1 MMTQG
6 GHPAIV
12 DGTRSGTESEARA
25 HRRVDGKRCAGI
37 LRDA

>member
-12 DGTRSGTESEARA
+12 DGTRFGAEREARA
-25 HRRVDGKRCAGI
+25 DRGVDGKRCAG
-37 LRDA
+37 LLHDA